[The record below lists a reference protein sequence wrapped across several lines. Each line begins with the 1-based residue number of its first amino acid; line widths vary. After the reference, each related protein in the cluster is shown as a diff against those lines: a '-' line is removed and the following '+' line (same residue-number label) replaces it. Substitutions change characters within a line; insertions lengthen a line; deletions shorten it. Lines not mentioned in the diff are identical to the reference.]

1 MTPQELKASI
11 LQLAIQGKL
20 VEQRPEEGTGAEL
33 LEKILAAKGE
43 GNGKRGTG
51 KNLSRRRG
59 EKSDSV
65 ASSSLGCPVRPGY
78 PVRPGCPVSPGCP
91 VPPADAPFDIPES
104 WMWCCVGDVFSHN
117 TGKAMN

>member
-33 LEKILAAKGE
+33 LEKILATSASAKASADKK
-43 GNGKRGTG
+43 NTKGTK
-51 KNLSRRRG
+51 KNSHAESRSRG
-59 EKSDSV
+59 ECA
-65 ASSSLGCPVRPGY
+65 ASTASFG
-78 PVRPGCPVSPGCP
+78 PGCPVSPGSP

-104 WMWCCVGDVFSHN
+104 WAEGPADTHDS
-117 TGKAMN
+117 